1 MTSPLYQIPVRR
13 LNGRA
18 GTLAP
23 FQGLVLLVVN
33 VASYCILTQQYAD
46 LERLHRAYGS
56 RGFSVLGFPAN
67 DFGHQEPGSSAE
79 IEEFCSSNYDVRFPM
94 FEKIVA
100 KGPERHPLYSHLIAR
115 RPIAVARP
123 GSQLLQHLLRA
134 RYLPAPPAHGELLW
148 NFEKFLISRTGD
160 VVARFAPDVS
170 VDQPVILEAI
180 EQQLQRPASLQVE
193 LFPAP
198 QPSSNAS

>member
-23 FQGLVLLVVN
+23 FEGTVLLVVN
-33 VASYCILTQQYAD
+33 VASYCVLTQQYAD
-46 LERLHRAYGS
+46 LESLQRAYSG

-67 DFGHQEPGSSAE
+67 DFAHQEPGSSAE
-79 IEEFCSSNYDVRFPM
+79 IEEFCTANYNVRFPM

-100 KGPERHPLYSHLIAR
+100 KGPNRHPLYSHLIAR

-123 GSQLLQHLLRA
+123 GSHLLQHLLRG

-148 NFEKFLISRTGD
+148 NFEKFLISRQGD
-160 VVARFAPDVS
+160 VVARFAPDVT

-180 EQQLQRPASLQVE
+180 EQQLQQPGQRQLEQ
-193 LFPAP
+193 FPLP
-198 QPSSNAS
+198 LSSSNAG